1 MNAQQMAAVYQLRKS
16 EAQQAVLNRV
26 TTNPGAIRENII
38 RALSHHGSAYVTNE
52 LDALTRSGQ
61 LRQERDNGLIRYYSK

>member
-26 TTNPGAIRENII
+26 TTHPGAIRENVI
-38 RALSHHGSAYVTNE
+38 RGLSHLGTAYVANE
-52 LDALTRSGQ
+52 LDAMLLNGQ
-61 LRQERDNGLIRYYSK
+61 LRQERDNGLVRYYSK